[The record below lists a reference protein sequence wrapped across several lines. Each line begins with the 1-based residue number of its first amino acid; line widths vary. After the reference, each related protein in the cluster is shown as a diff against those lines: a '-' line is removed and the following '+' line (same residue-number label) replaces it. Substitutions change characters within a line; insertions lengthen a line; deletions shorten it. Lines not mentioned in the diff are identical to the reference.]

1 MLYCKQ
7 QLCSPRYRLRVPG
20 DHRGY
25 HPISMMTSSNGNI
38 FRVTGFLCGGFT
50 GPGESPSQRPVTRN
64 FKFSLICAWRNMW
77 ENNREAGDLRRN
89 QTHCDVGEMGI
100 FQQSHYQL
108 FLCNFTKYSDQIKQ
122 RNALINLRNI
132 PARFHLLCTLLCY
145 RIKYVFRIV
154 SSIASYITCIGP
166 RQ

>member
-1 MLYCKQ
+1 MQPQIPPKGAGWSPWLSFHFHDDVIKWKHF
-7 QLCSPRYRLRVPG
+7 PRYWLFVR
-20 DHRGY
+20 
-25 HPISMMTSSNGNI
+25 
-38 FRVTGFLCGGFT
+38 GFT

-64 FKFSLICAWRNMW
+64 FKFSLICAWRNVW

-89 QTHCDVGEMGI
+89 QTHCDVGVMSV

-122 RNALINLRNI
+122 RNALINLCNI
-132 PARFHLLCTLLCY
+132 PARCHLLCTLLSY